1 MESVFVH
8 HGEDRRHLGDLV
20 SDRLGVITG
29 QGIAAPAAS
38 GRLAV
43 DDLADL
49 LGGYE
54 RAGLAMMAGLPAPL
68 LARGGGR
75 RTPLGRGGIRR
86 GRPGGVGGVLVE
98 PLLQVGD
105 PYLEGLHQPRDSG
118 LCLGRERIPDDLW
131 ERRLSHYAT
140 VLQNSSRRGNIGP

>member
-54 RAGLAMMAGLPAPL
+54 RAGLAMMAGLPVRFQIGVNPAPV
-68 LARGGGR
+68 
-75 RTPLGRGGIRR
+75 II
-86 GRPGGVGGVLVE
+86 E
-98 PLLQVGD
+98 
-105 PYLEGLHQPRDSG
+105 SG
-118 LCLGRERIPDDLW
+118 
-131 ERRLSHYAT
+131 S
-140 VLQNSSRRGNIGP
+140 